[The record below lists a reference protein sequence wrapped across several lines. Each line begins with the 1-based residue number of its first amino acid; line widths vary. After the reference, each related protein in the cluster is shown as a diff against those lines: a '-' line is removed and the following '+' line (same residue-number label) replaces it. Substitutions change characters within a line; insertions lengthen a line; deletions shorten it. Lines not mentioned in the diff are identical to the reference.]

1 MQDFLAPPVPLT
13 RILFSKTVKASSPS
27 IPKTPTRPPHPGVKK
42 APCQRWPVLTSRS
55 PNCAAPCRSFWPAT
69 PSPPRLSLVPTAPP
83 PSTLPS
89 PPQQLCDS
97 FRKPDSSAYSCHDQQ
112 PQMSRQ
118 PAKTLDSDALQRPA
132 AATSSPPAS
141 VSATGATLSRGERGE
156 AEPSRGE
163 AEEEPRSRE
172 AEEPYPQSRCC
183 ASPRRQQLCASLRC
197 ESNTRASVYATCVTV
212 EQARPARSLRRHLC
226 VCPICVVIQTW
237 KYQGQ

>member
-1 MQDFLAPPVPLT
+1 MCQPRRLLPLF
-13 RILFSKTVKASSPS
+13 R
-27 IPKTPTRPPHPGVKK
+27 H
-42 APCQRWPVLTSRS
+42 
-55 PNCAAPCRSFWPAT
+55 
-69 PSPPRLSLVPTAPP
+69 RLSSFATA
-83 PSTLPS
+83 
-89 PPQQLCDS
+89 

-172 AEEPYPQSRCC
+172 AEEPRSRG
-183 ASPRRQQLCASLRC
+183 AVPAKPLLCIAAPPPVIASLRC
-197 ESNTRASVYATCVTV
+197 EQHACVCVCYMCDRRASASCALAST
-212 EQARPARSLRRHLC
+212 ASLRLS
-226 VCPICVVIQTW
+226 VCVVIQTW